1 MDANFKV
8 KDPRSSIASKD
19 VVREMM
25 TPAPSTPTT
34 AKDKA
39 VSKARAK
46 ISDAKRKYSERKKKV
61 IGKARKRAG
70 YEENPGASD
79 KRRSRMLPRVK
90 KKLHKAA
97 VKHNKAVNKA
107 YDKYKKQ
114 TSK

>member
-79 KRRSRMLPRVK
+79 KRRRRMLPRVK
-90 KKLHKAA
+90 KKLHKAEA
-97 VKHNKAVNKA
+97 KRVNSRSRAGSKLHKKLNK
-107 YDKYKKQ
+107 
-114 TSK
+114 